1 MNYIPESRIEAA
13 AMELWM
19 RYDLRPDFDV
29 ELLLDDIGLSLL
41 WEDIPDR
48 DGKRVLGALQP
59 NRGRILLNERYLHNL
74 EGNPGLRR
82 FTLCHECGH
91 WIYHCGAARSGT
103 LPLMVGDRILCRD
116 GSSHPMEQQAN
127 LFASYLLMP
136 TGHLREA
143 IPRRPWTGWRP
154 VYGLAER
161 FGTSAEAMII
171 RLERLEWA
179 HRDETGEP
187 ASGPPTVQGQGQL
200 DLRY

>member
-19 RYDLRPDFDV
+19 RYGLRAGFDV
-29 ELLLDDIGLSLL
+29 ELLLDDLGLSLL

-48 DGKRVLGALQP
+48 DGRRVLGALRP
-59 NRGRILLNERYLHNL
+59 NSRRILLNERYLDDL

-91 WIYHCGAARSGT
+91 WTLHSGAARSGT
-103 LPLMVGDRILCRD
+103 LALMDGDRILCRD

-127 LFASYLLMP
+127 LFASHLLIP
-136 TGHLREA
+136 TNLLRQA
-143 IPRRPWTGWRP
+143 IPKRPWIGWRP

-161 FGTSAEAMII
+161 FGTSVEAMII
-171 RLERLEWA
+171 RLERLGWA